1 MGRPRLSVKRD
12 RQFGIRLTDAEVSA
26 IAAASAR
33 RGMPPVAFIRSA
45 ALEAAGSSPVDAA
58 AAGASA
64 EAVARRS
71 ELRRIGSN
79 LNQAVRRLHQG
90 GREEEDLAEL
100 RRLVEEVRD
109 QVALEVAP
117 R

>member
-12 RQFGIRLTDAEVSA
+12 QQFGIRLTDAEALV
-26 IAAASAR
+26 IAAAADR
-33 RGMPPVAFIRSA
+33 RGVPPVAFIRSA
-45 ALEAAGSSPVDAA
+45 ALEAAGARVTSAA
-58 AAGASA
+58 DSASA
-64 EAVARRS
+64 DAVERRS

-90 GREEEDLAEL
+90 REDLAEL

>member
-12 RQFGIRLTDAEVSA
+12 QQFGIRLTDAEALA
-26 IAAASAR
+26 IAAAAGR

-45 ALEAAGSSPVDAA
+45 ALEAAGSSVAAPPADSASTDAV
-58 AAGASA
+58 
-64 EAVARRS
+64 ERRS

-90 GREEEDLAEL
+90 REDLAEL

-109 QVALEVAP
+109 QVALEVAL

>member
-12 RQFGIRLTDAEVSA
+12 QQFGIRLTDAEALA
-26 IAAASAR
+26 IAAAAGR

-45 ALEAAGSSPVDAA
+45 ALEAAGASVAA
-58 AAGASA
+58 APSEDSASTD
-64 EAVARRS
+64 AVERRS

-90 GREEEDLAEL
+90 REDLAEL

>member
-12 RQFGIRLTDAEVSA
+12 QQFGIRLTGAEALA
-26 IAAASAR
+26 IAAAADR
-33 RGMPPVAFIRSA
+33 RGVPPVAFIRSA
-45 ALEAAGSSPVDAA
+45 ALEAAGARV
-58 AAGASA
+58 ASA
-64 EAVARRS
+64 ADSASADAVERRS

-90 GREEEDLAEL
+90 RDDLAEL

>member
-1 MGRPRLSVKRD
+1 MGRPRLNVKRD
-12 RQFGIRLTDAEVSA
+12 QQFGVRMTDAEALA
-26 IAAASAR
+26 IAAAADR

-45 ALEAAGSSPVDAA
+45 ALEAAGVSVAA
-58 AAGASA
+58 ADSAST
-64 EAVARRS
+64 EAVERRA

-79 LNQAVRRLHQG
+79 LNQAVRHLHQG
-90 GREEEDLAEL
+90 REDLADL
-100 RRLVEEVRD
+100 RRLVQEVRD